1 MEHVIATKSIL
12 KKPLLASIPETSS
25 WLSRIQ
31 SRLSYA
37 EDTSFRLERQDL
49 QRVTFSMGQLTTE
62 HLLAYDDTL
71 DDDDGNDL
79 EESNPPPP
87 PPPRISSSS
96 PLSLTTMSDYTLSL
110 PYCYER
116 SCRLREEKEW
126 PIFMDLL
133 QTHW

>member
-12 KKPLLASIPETSS
+12 KKPLLASTPETS

-31 SRLSYA
+31 SRLSYT
-37 EDTSFRLERQDL
+37 EDTSFELKRQAL

-71 DDDDGNDL
+71 DDDECDDD
-79 EESNPPPP
+79 EDSNPPPPP
-87 PPPRISSSS
+87 PPPRISSFS

-126 PIFMDLL
+126 PVFMDLL
-133 QTHW
+133 QAHW